1 MLVVEGYFYLLRI
14 IDAGVESVVAPMGTA
29 LTEEQAKLIRRYTDR
44 VFLLYDSDKAGLK
57 ATFRSGDE
65 LLRQGAAVQV
75 VTLPEGEDPDSYV
88 RIHGARGL
96 ETQLASSIDVFERK
110 IQILDRGG
118 WFADLRRKRQALDRL
133 LPTLRATTDPL
144 TRDLYLGHASAA
156 AGVSREMLE
165 RELALAPRSRSGRPD
180 RPTAPSE
187 PERDAREQRG
197 RPGPAPDVRRV
208 RRGDRRKVSG
218 ERALGAER
226 ELVRVLLHRP
236 AYFEQVVERVG
247 ADDFR
252 EPELG
257 RIFAAM
263 VGLGADAGPEALAER
278 LDQDAVEAMQE
289 LLDEPG
295 GLDHADE
302 IVAGSLALLHERQLA
317 ERMSEIDRELPLANS
332 EEKDQLTREK
342 MNLTAELRRLGGRSW
357 KQFR

>member
-1 MLVVEGYFYLLRI
+1 
-14 IDAGVESVVAPMGTA
+14 
-29 LTEEQAKLIRRYTDR
+29 
-44 VFLLYDSDKAGLK
+44 
-57 ATFRSGDE
+57 

-75 VTLPEGEDPDSYV
+75 VTLPEGEDPDSFV
-88 RIHGARGL
+88 RAQGARGL
-96 ETQLASSIDVFERK
+96 EAQLASSIDVFERK
-110 IQILDRGG
+110 IQILERGG

-133 LPTLRATTDPL
+133 LPTLRATTDAL

-165 RELALAPRSRSGRPD
+165 RELALVSHNRSARPD
-180 RPTAPSE
+180 RAPAPTE
-187 PERDAREQRG
+187 PHSREQRG
-197 RPGPAPDVRRV
+197 QPVPGPDVRRV
-208 RRGDRRKVSG
+208 RQGERRKVSG
-218 ERALGAER
+218 ERTLGAER

-247 ADDFR
+247 ADGFR
-252 EPELG
+252 DPDLR

-263 VGLGADAGPEALAER
+263 VTLGADARPESLAER
-278 LDQDAVEAMQE
+278 LDPDSVQAMQE

-302 IVAGSLALLHERQLA
+302 TVSGSLALLHERHLA

-342 MNLTAELRRLGGRSW
+342 MSLTAELRRLGGRSW